1 VSCVYS
7 QSADPDDKDKNVCVA
22 TDPTVSNTEVNLKF
36 YTCLHAEY
44 TVADDVTNGS
54 VNIQLNGSFSELATL
69 FYGTGE
75 QAVYHL
81 YSKNTHQQFGY
92 VSLATMLV
100 IHFLMACWAAGTY
113 MSCGIVV
120 PMLLIGQY
128 KKITVR

>member
-1 VSCVYS
+1 M
-7 QSADPDDKDKNVCVA
+7 
-22 TDPTVSNTEVNLKF
+22 NLKF

-128 KKITVR
+128 KTSSR

>member
-1 VSCVYS
+1 MYS

-128 KKITVR
+128 KISSR